1 MQDIWMALRQFYKS
15 PGFAITVVLTMAL
28 GIGANTAIFT
38 LVHAVLMKSL
48 PVADPKTL
56 FRVGD
61 LDDCCVNGGFIN
73 DNGDFD
79 LFSYE
84 LYKHLQETTPEFE
97 QLAAMQ
103 SGGESVSARRG
114 SEPAKSQRSQYVSGN
129 FFTTFG
135 VGPFAGRVLTDAD
148 DTPGAAPSAVMSYQA
163 WQSDYG
169 GDPSVV
175 GSTFY
180 LQGQPVTIV
189 GIAPPGFF
197 GDRIRSS
204 PPALWI
210 PLSVEPVVEI
220 RNSILHVPDS
230 NWLYVVG
237 RLKPGREHG
246 SAAGEDVGQSAAV
259 AGDTAGVYAEWRRD
273 GDSETACGD
282 CAGRGWDSKP
292 AAADGQ
298 GAVSAD
304 DDLGAGAA
312 GCVRECG
319 EPAAG
324 AWRDAEGGDFDTD
337 GAGCGEEQA
346 DPADADGELAAG
358 VHGWIGGVGGGVCGD
373 KDDSVARVSECA
385 AVADCG
391 ESVAAGAGIC
401 LFVVAGDR
409 CGVWDCAGVDHVALR
424 SSGGA
429 CVA

>member
-1 MQDIWMALRQFYKS
+1 MQDIWVALRQFHKS

-61 LDDCCVNGGFIN
+61 KDDCCVNGGFIN

-84 LYKHLQETTPEFE
+84 LYKHFQETTPEFE

-114 SEPAKSQRSQYVSGN
+114 SEPAKSEHAQYVSGN

-135 VGPFAGRVLTDAD
+135 IGPFAGRVLTDAD
-148 DTPGAAPSAVMSYQA
+148 DTPGAAPAVVMSYQA

-169 GDPSVV
+169 GDPRVV

-180 LQGQPVTIV
+180 LQGKPMTIV

-210 PLSVEPVVEI
+210 PLSVEPLVMGKT
-220 RNSILHVPDS
+220 SILHVPQS
-230 NWLYVVG
+230 NWLYVLG
-237 RLKPGREHG
+237 RVKPGVSTEALQG
-246 SAAGEDVGQSAAV
+246 KMSASLRQWLATQPDYTVNGRSTLIPKAACCDYAGRG
-259 AGDTAGVYAEWRRD
+259 
-273 GDSETACGD
+273 GDSE
-282 CAGRGWDSKP
+282 S
-292 AAADGQ
+292 AAEDGQ
-298 GAVSAD
+298 GALSAD

-312 GCVRECG
+312 GGVRECG

-324 AWRDAEGGDFDTD
+324 ARGDAEGGDVGED
-337 GAGCGEEQA
+337 GAGRGAEQA
-346 DPADADGELAAG
+346 DPADADRERAAG
-358 VHGWIGGVGGGVCGD
+358 VHGRVSGAGSGVCGD
-373 KDDSVARVSECA
+373 KDD
-385 AVADCG
+385 
-391 ESVAAGAGIC
+391 
-401 LFVVAGDR
+401 FV
-409 CGVWDCAGVDHVALR
+409 
-424 SSGGA
+424 A
-429 CVA
+429 CVS